1 MTRFLHHQLDPA
13 SRMIRL
19 MCAEYGVGLEMEQIS
34 PWKREPEFTALSPAA
49 TLPVLIEDGGR
60 PVVGP
65 LACIHY
71 IEQRHAPASVAGL
84 IPADSATNAEMWR
97 LLEWILFKLN
107 EEVTRYVLEEKL
119 GKRERGEG
127 TPDVSALRAANANLV
142 EHLLYFDWLLAS
154 RTWVA
159 GEEMTLA
166 DFALAA
172 HLSSLDYLGD
182 VDWAGAGEARDW
194 YARMKSHPNFRPL
207 LADRLVGM
215 PASFSYADLDF

>member
-1 MTRFLHHQLDPA
+1 MTRLLHHQLDPA

-19 MCAEYGVGLEMEQIS
+19 MCAEYGVGLEIEQIS
-34 PWKREPEFTALSPAA
+34 PWKREAQFMAMSPSG
-49 TLPVLIEDGGR
+49 TLPVFIEDGGQ

-65 LACIHY
+65 LACIHH
-71 IEQRHAPASVAGL
+71 IEQNYAPASVAGL
-84 IPADSATNAEMWR
+84 VPAEPAAVAEMWR

-119 GKRERGEG
+119 GKRARGEG
-127 TPDVSALRAANANLV
+127 TPDVSALRAAMANLS

-154 RTWVA
+154 RTWVG

-194 YARMKSHPNFRPL
+194 YARMKSRPTFRPL

-215 PASFSYADLDF
+215 PPSSSYADLDF

>member
-1 MTRFLHHQLDPA
+1 MIRLLHHQLDPA
-13 SRMIRL
+13 SRLIRL
-19 MCAEYGVGLEMEQIS
+19 MCAEYGVALELDQVI
-34 PWKREPEFTALSPAA
+34 PWKREPQFTAVSPAA
-49 TLPVLIEDGGR
+49 TLPVLIGAGTE

-65 LACIHY
+65 LACIQH
-71 IEQRHAPASVAGL
+71 IEQQHAPASVAGL
-84 IPADSATNAEMWR
+84 VPGDPAANAEMWR
-97 LLEWILFKLN
+97 LLEWTMFKLN

-119 GKRERGEG
+119 GKRARGEG
-127 TPDVSALRAANANLV
+127 TPDVSALRAAMANLS

-154 RTWVA
+154 RTWVG

-194 YARMKSHPNFRPL
+194 YARMKSRPTFRPL
-207 LADRLVGM
+207 LSDRLVGM
-215 PASFSYADLDF
+215 PPSSSYADLDF